1 MAGRYCRLNRIDF
14 RARQK
19 AVAHRIHNQ
28 RGNRRTQ
35 GALTSA
41 FRYTSILICNQMFV

>member
-19 AVAHRIHNQ
+19 AVARRIHNQ

-35 GALTSA
+35 GGTD
-41 FRYTSILICNQMFV
+41 FRVSLHVDFNL